1 MDNATPNTMDGSSD
15 NNQLVVIG
23 LVILGIYLVMRNRNK
38 VVPKET
44 NPAIDSF
51 SKFLTTP
58 MGKSVGDQLYQEG
71 TELSAYQILM
81 VDKCLQNLS
90 DEENKVLLK
99 ASQFSQKPDLYK
111 ALSDEEMKKFI
122 PVRRKIMDCVD
133 EVLTR

>member
-23 LVILGIYLVMRNRNK
+23 LVILGIYLIMRNRKK

-81 VDKCLQNLS
+81 VDKCLQNLD

-99 ASQFSQKPDLYK
+99 ASQFAQKPDLYK

>member
-1 MDNATPNTMDGSSD
+1 MEGATPNTMDGTTD
-15 NNQLVVIG
+15 NNQLVIIG
-23 LVILGIYLVMRNRNK
+23 LVILGIYLIMRNRKK
-38 VVPKET
+38 VEPKET

-51 SKFLTTP
+51 SKFLSTP
-58 MGKSVGDQLYQEG
+58 MGKSVGEQLQEDG
-71 TELSAYQILM
+71 TELSAYQVLM
-81 VDKCLQNLS
+81 VDKCLQGLS

-99 ASQFSQKPDLYK
+99 ASQFPKKQDLYK